1 MAKTFTLQRSV
12 FMADAG
18 AGLAFGHRFEK
29 GTEVTVE
36 ESGKDSYWNAYAMHE
51 GRKYLVHLNPLELAQ
66 AFEHVSRETAAK

>member
-18 AGLAFGHRFEK
+18 AGLAFGHRFEA

-36 ESGKDSYWNAYAMHE
+36 AQTDTYWNAYAMHE